1 MKFRVTS
8 RNGLVKFRTS
18 VRGELRVGKPGF
30 MYYTGE
36 GVSLDYKEAEKWFLL
51 AAEQGEQISQTC
63 LGAMY
68 ATPQGVSQ
76 NYEAA
81 LKWYQKAA
89 EQGNALAQFDLG
101 GMHADGRGV
110 PQDYKIAVKWWHK
123 AAGQGFTA
131 AQFSLGVMYA
141 AGKGGLAKDD
151 TEAFFWLT
159 FGASM
164 KSRFANSPFA
174 NAYDQVAANLTPVR
188 YLQNSCTE

>member
-1 MKFRVTS
+1 MFLWT
-8 RNGLVKFRTS
+8 T
-18 VRGELRVGKPGF
+18 
-30 MYYTGE
+30 
-36 GVSLDYKEAEKWFLL
+36 KEAEKWFLL

-131 AQFSLGVMYA
+131 AQFSLGVTCMQRA
-141 AGKGGLAKDD
+141 KGVLPRMTQRLSSG
-151 TEAFFWLT
+151 
-159 FGASM
+159 
-164 KSRFANSPFA
+164 
-174 NAYDQVAANLTPVR
+174 
-188 YLQNSCTE
+188 